1 MTIQADQ
8 TRRPL
13 VEVENL
19 HVRFGH
25 GGPAVIKGI
34 SFALHRG
41 ECLALVGESGSG
53 KSVTSRTLVG
63 LTGHRSSLQAD
74 RLSFDGADLRRFNE
88 RTWRDIRG
96 RRIGFVMQDALG
108 SLDPLR
114 TVGAEVGEP
123 LKLHAKLTKQ
133 EREEKVI
140 ALLHSVGI
148 PQAESRLLQY
158 PHQLS
163 GGLRQRALIASA
175 IACNPELLIADEPT
189 TALDAAVQAQ
199 VLDLLESL
207 RTPDKAML
215 VVSHDFA
222 VVSRLAD
229 RVAVMWHGEIVE
241 QGPLDAIL
249 HDPQHPYTKSLLSA
263 VSSVQK
269 RGPVRQKIAVTED
282 GHLATLPAELPPGVI
297 NNNPIVVEVNNLTK
311 VFFGP
316 DGSRRVAV
324 SEVSF
329 ALRKGE
335 TVGIVGE
342 SGSGKTTLT
351 RMVLGLETPNVGNVR
366 LRDQVWSEL
375 SDAQQRAERKR
386 IQVVF
391 QDPLSSFDPR
401 YTVERVLFEALG
413 VAGYTDTE
421 KTRARAIELLHLVRL
436 DQSYLQRRPIELS
449 GGQRQR
455 IAIARALAPEP
466 EVLICD
472 EPVSALDVSVQAQI
486 LDLLIDLKDRLG
498 LSCLFISHDLGVIY
512 RVSDRILVMK
522 DGIVVE
528 SGGVREV
535 FENPQHI
542 YTQTLLSAI
551 PQLGVRKSVTESTD
565 IGSGESAKES
575 DKEGEL
581 NAA

>member
-1 MTIQADQ
+1 MTSQLENG
-8 TRRPL
+8 RRPL

-19 HVRFGH
+19 HVQFGH

-63 LTGHRSSLQAD
+63 LTGHRSTLQAD
-74 RLSFDGADLRRFNE
+74 RLSFDGDDLRKFNE

-114 TVGAEVGEP
+114 TVGAEVAEP
-123 LKLHAKLTKQ
+123 LKLHGKWTRQ
-133 EREEKVI
+133 ERDEKVI
-140 ALLHSVGI
+140 ALLRSVGI
-148 PQAESRLLQY
+148 PEPESRLLQY

-263 VSSVQK
+263 VSSVQQ
-269 RGPVRQKIAVTED
+269 RGPARQKIAVADD
-282 GHLATLPAELPPGVI
+282 GHLATLPTELPPGVI
-297 NNNPIVVEVNNLTK
+297 NTNPIAVEVNSLTK
-311 VFFGP
+311 VFFAP

-324 SEVSF
+324 SEV
-329 ALRKGE
+329 
-335 TVGIVGE
+335 
-342 SGSGKTTLT
+342 
-351 RMVLGLETPNVGNVR
+351 
-366 LRDQVWSEL
+366 
-375 SDAQQRAERKR
+375 
-386 IQVVF
+386 
-391 QDPLSSFDPR
+391 
-401 YTVERVLFEALG
+401 
-413 VAGYTDTE
+413 
-421 KTRARAIELLHLVRL
+421 
-436 DQSYLQRRPIELS
+436 
-449 GGQRQR
+449 
-455 IAIARALAPEP
+455 
-466 EVLICD
+466 
-472 EPVSALDVSVQAQI
+472 
-486 LDLLIDLKDRLG
+486 
-498 LSCLFISHDLGVIY
+498 
-512 RVSDRILVMK
+512 
-522 DGIVVE
+522 
-528 SGGVREV
+528 
-535 FENPQHI
+535 
-542 YTQTLLSAI
+542 
-551 PQLGVRKSVTESTD
+551 
-565 IGSGESAKES
+565 
-575 DKEGEL
+575 
-581 NAA
+581 